1 MKRIIIGRS
10 SKSDY
15 VINDGT
21 VSSSHA
27 LITVLDSGEVYIEDL
42 SSKNGTLV
50 NGVKIKSKT
59 ILTSGT
65 TVLLGNHSIDWKSIM
80 LPLH

>member
-42 SSKNGTLV
+42 SSKTG
-50 NGVKIKSKT
+50 
-59 ILTSGT
+59 
-65 TVLLGNHSIDWKSIM
+65 HSSM
-80 LPLH
+80 V

>member
-27 LITVLDSGEVYIEDL
+27 LITVLDSGEREF
-42 SSKNGTLV
+42 N
-50 NGVKIKSKT
+50 IK
-59 ILTSGT
+59 LY
-65 TVLLGNHSIDWKSIM
+65 N
-80 LPLH
+80 